1 MHIDMVNILLVIA
14 ILAIIVLVLL
24 LLTQNNEGKRL
35 TPLAGLAF
43 GFIIAGVG
51 FGENRTLGYG
61 LFGTGII
68 LAIIDIIIKY
78 RKNKE
83 GN

>member
-1 MHIDMVNILLVIA
+1 M
-14 ILAIIVLVLL
+14 
-24 LLTQNNEGKRL
+24 
-35 TPLAGLAF
+35 AGLAF

-51 FGENRTLGYG
+51 FGENRLLGYG

-68 LAIIDIIIKY
+68 LAIIDIIIKT
-78 RKNKE
+78 RKGKE